1 MCAINLNCCDSS
13 HFVGDDSMREV
24 GSFSAKQVSEER
36 FLRKTRDSSQ
46 KRKVPQKEGRQMT
59 ELWLVLVSCC
69 IFIFTLTAIGQVQN
83 GQFVGTVTDQTGA
96 AIAGAKV
103 TVTNMATNVAVR
115 TTTNQSG
122 LYVIK
127 ELPIGT
133 YKVTAEASGFKTRE
147 DTNLALNA
155 GV

>member
-1 MCAINLNCCDSS
+1 MCAINLNCCGSS

-59 ELWLVLVSCC
+59 KLWLVLVSCC

-83 GQFVGTVTDQTGA
+83 GQFQGT
-96 AIAGAKV
+96 
-103 TVTNMATNVAVR
+103 
-115 TTTNQSG
+115 
-122 LYVIK
+122 
-127 ELPIGT
+127 EIGR
-133 YKVTAEASGFKTRE
+133 ASCRE
-147 DTNLALNA
+147 R
-155 GV
+155 V